1 MPSWGAAIKIS
12 AFCSINYHTGPK
24 TRYKGISNNLASMP
38 WLQLLVLLLLIFVNG
53 FLVMAELAIVSSRP
67 ARLQKMAADGLRGAP
82 AALALNGD
90 TARFLPS
97 VQIGITVVAILSGA
111 YGELTLSPG
120 LADSLASAPLIGGHA
135 KTAASA
141 LVVAGIA
148 YVTLVIGE
156 LVPKHFALSNRERI
170 ACFVAPAMDW
180 LAAIT
185 TPIAVLLRLST
196 GAVLRLLGPAV
207 REDPDV
213 TEEEV
218 KTMIAEGTEAGIF
231 EKAEQDI
238 IERVLRVADRSVRS
252 IMVPRPDIVWLDIT
266 ETEERIYADIANSG
280 HSRFPVGRG
289 DVDETIGIVH
299 AKSLLDQLH
308 SAGKINLET
317 AIAAPLYVHESTNV
331 LKLLDMFK
339 ASLVHMAIV
348 LDEHG
353 SVQGIVTPTD
363 ILTGIAGDL
372 PEEEADIEPAAMQRE
387 DGSWLLDAQMP
398 VFEVERVL
406 GVSGLAVDDA
416 EYTTLAGFVLSQLGH
431 IPPVGETFQWR
442 NWRFEV
448 VDLDGRRIDKVLAT
462 LML

>member
-1 MPSWGAAIKIS
+1 
-12 AFCSINYHTGPK
+12 
-24 TRYKGISNNLASMP
+24 MP
-38 WLQLLVLLLLIFVNG
+38 WLQLLVLLLLIAVNG
-53 FLVMAELAIVSSRP
+53 FLVMSELAIVSSRP
-67 ARLQKMAADGLRGAP
+67 ARLQKMAADGHRGAL

-111 YGELTLSPG
+111 YGELTLSPQ
-120 LADSLASAPLIGGHA
+120 LADALSGAPLIGTHS
-135 KTAASA
+135 KTAASG
-141 LVVAGIA
+141 LVVAAIA
-148 YVTLVIGE
+148 YVSLVIGE

-170 ACFVAPAMDW
+170 ACYVAPAMVVLAW
-180 LAAIT
+180 LT
-185 TPIAVLLRLST
+185 TPIALLLRLST
-196 GAVLRLLGPAV
+196 AGVLRLAGPV
-207 REDPDV
+207 LREEPEV

-218 KTMIAEGTEAGIF
+218 KTMIAEGTEAGVF
-231 EKAEQDI
+231 EKAEQEI

-266 ETEERIYADIANSG
+266 ESQESIYEDIARSG

-299 AKSLLDQLH
+299 AKTLLEQLH
-308 SAGKINLET
+308 TLGKIKLEA
-317 AIAAPLYVHESTNV
+317 AIKTPLYVHESTNV
-331 LKLLDMFK
+331 LKLLEMFK
-339 ASLVHMAIV
+339 SSLVHMAIV

-353 SVQGIVTPTD
+353 SVQGIVTAAD
-363 ILTGIAGDL
+363 ILTGITGEL
-372 PEEEADIEPAAMQRE
+372 PEVEADIEPAAKQRE

-406 GVSGLAVDDA
+406 GVTGLTVDDA

-462 LML
+462 QMPAGERWD

>member
-1 MPSWGAAIKIS
+1 MIA
-12 AFCSINYHTGPK
+12 
-24 TRYKGISNNLASMP
+24 L
-38 WLQLLVLLLLIFVNG
+38 NG

-67 ARLQKMAADGLRGAP
+67 ARLQKMAADGRRGAS

-120 LADSLASAPLIGGHA
+120 LADVLAGAPVIGSHA

-148 YVTLVIGE
+148 YVSLVIGE
-156 LVPKHFALSNRERI
+156 LVPKHFALSNREHI
-170 ACFVAPAMDW
+170 ACLVAPAMDV

-196 GAVLRLLGPAV
+196 AGVLRLALPAV

-218 KTMIAEGTEAGIF
+218 KTMIAEGTQAGVF
-231 EKAEQDI
+231 EKAEQEI
-238 IERVLRVADRSVRS
+238 IERVLSVADRSVRS
-252 IMVPRPDIVWLDIT
+252 IMVPRPDVVWLDIT
-266 ETEERIYADIANSG
+266 EDQESIFKDIGSSG

-299 AKSLLDQLH
+299 AKSLLEQLH
-308 SAGKINLET
+308 TTGRINLEA
-317 AIAAPLYVHESTNV
+317 AIKQPLYVHESTNV
-331 LKLLDMFK
+331 LKLLEMFR

-353 SVQGIVTPTD
+353 SLQGIVTPAD
-363 ILTGIAGDL
+363 ILTGITGDL
-372 PEEEADIEPAAMQRE
+372 PEAEADIEPSAVQRE

-406 GVSGLAVDDA
+406 GVEGLTVDDA

-462 LML
+462 QTPPA